1 MADHRK
7 TDAAAAKGFPA
18 QILPESAI
26 ELHML
31 LENIPGGVC
40 LLEIGPQIRIIY
52 ASSGF
57 FRMIGSAENEFVL
70 PCALE
75 ALRIHPDYLAEYE
88 NALRQGAQD
97 GEMPAQA
104 HRLQSAAG
112 GWIWRRAQAVRTDC
126 ACSPYPVMLE
136 LSSDISETVALEESL
151 AESQAHLLAVLDQNP
166 HPLWQVDIAKR
177 SVRTYN
183 AVSQSAIPEREFKNF
198 PETLISRGIVHSDSA
213 ENFRKFAADL
223 LAGKKEDSGS
233 FIMLNSLN
241 HCYSWFSLSYRMTFD
256 RENNPIRAVGVLE
269 QLPDTSCLSSGYYRR
284 SLPEIVRHHLLA
296 RMRVN
301 LTADRTEEF
310 WLNGT
315 DQTSLVQGRSC
326 SELIQFEKKQF
337 FTKTE
342 GEEFARRFDRASL
355 LAAFDRGE
363 FWSCREYRRVDSG
376 GIIRWMSDTMNI
388 VRDPQSGQIYLFA
401 CFNDVQIRHD
411 WESLLDAPAERDKR
425 NGLYTMETAEA
436 LARRLIAAGHDAVCA
451 AALIQICSAFSGEK
465 EAEEAERRNSFISVA
480 LSLTLGTDCVVGQ
493 HKNGLILAFFPSVSS
508 QYDLKRRIED
518 AFAYIRA
525 SMADVPGLNS
535 VHFVAGVVMED
546 AENADYE
553 SLLLRAGC
561 LCGLWKSSFADTVV
575 FPSGDEDWAL
585 LELGAR
591 DSGSPVMQQEIDRPL
606 SKEEQSVAFQ

>member
-177 SVRTYN
+177 SVRIYN

-223 LAGKKEDSGS
+223 LAGKKEDSAS
-233 FIMLNSLN
+233 FSA
-241 HCYSWFSLSYRMTFD
+241 FTF
-256 RENNPIRAVGVLE
+256 VL
-269 QLPDTSCLSSGYYRR
+269 P
-284 SLPEIVRHHLLA
+284 
-296 RMRVN
+296 
-301 LTADRTEEF
+301 
-310 WLNGT
+310 
-315 DQTSLVQGRSC
+315 
-326 SELIQFEKKQF
+326 
-337 FTKTE
+337 
-342 GEEFARRFDRASL
+342 
-355 LAAFDRGE
+355 AAFEDNAA
-363 FWSCREYRRVDSG
+363 SRRNFLWKFFDFIEHIVSIFPDSG
-376 GIIRWMSDTMNI
+376 FMPFNIFMSED
-388 VRDPQSGQIYLFA
+388 F
-401 CFNDVQIRHD
+401 
-411 WESLLDAPAERDKR
+411 RDKSR
-425 NGLYTMETAEA
+425 VSPLPAIIEADISAESIDKFHCMSSVDFSPWTVLA
-436 LARRLIAAGHDAVCA
+436 LAGGGVPED
-451 AALIQICSAFSGEK
+451 SDWG
-465 EAEEAERRNSFISVA
+465 VA
-480 LSLTLGTDCVVGQ
+480 LSEAYFFSAVLSAWFLGILTTR
-493 HKNGLILAFFPSVSS
+493 LATF
-508 QYDLKRRIED
+508 IED
-518 AFAYIRA
+518 M
-525 SMADVPGLNS
+525 SMFL
-535 VHFVAGVVMED
+535 
-546 AENADYE
+546 E
-553 SLLLRAGC
+553 S
-561 LCGLWKSSFADTVV
+561 S
-575 FPSGDEDWAL
+575 
-585 LELGAR
+585 
-591 DSGSPVMQQEIDRPL
+591 
-606 SKEEQSVAFQ
+606 

>member
-177 SVRTYN
+177 SVRIYN

-269 QLPDTSCLSSGYYRR
+269 QLPDISCLSSGYYRR

-342 GEEFARRFDRASL
+342 GEEFARRIDRASL

-388 VRDPQSGQIYLFA
+388 SRFTLFNPTSLASILAIQSHYPEI
-401 CFNDVQIRHD
+401 
-411 WESLLDAPAERDKR
+411 PAEQIE
-425 NGLYTMETAEA
+425 LEITETAGDMEKA
-436 LARRLIAAGHDAVCA
+436 TPASIVDNFREFGIEFDLDDFGSRYANISMFSSIRFNTIKLDRSLVNDLPDNEISRMLVENIVTICKNFGMRCVAESVETRLQE
-451 AALIQICSAFSGEK
+451 AALLKAGCIYAQGYYYSKPLPPGKFEK
-465 EAEEAERRNSFISVA
+465 EFLQKGN
-480 LSLTLGTDCVVGQ
+480 
-493 HKNGLILAFFPSVSS
+493 
-508 QYDLKRRIED
+508 
-518 AFAYIRA
+518 
-525 SMADVPGLNS
+525 
-535 VHFVAGVVMED
+535 
-546 AENADYE
+546 
-553 SLLLRAGC
+553 
-561 LCGLWKSSFADTVV
+561 
-575 FPSGDEDWAL
+575 
-585 LELGAR
+585 
-591 DSGSPVMQQEIDRPL
+591 
-606 SKEEQSVAFQ
+606 

>member
-177 SVRTYN
+177 SVRIYN

-326 SELIQFEKKQF
+326 SELIQFEKKQYLP
-337 FTKTE
+337 TE
-342 GEEFARRFDRASL
+342 GRCSSISQRRWGMYLENPSSSAPGTQSL
-355 LAAFDRGE
+355 LYSFPTRSWRFSWAG
-363 FWSCREYRRVDSG
+363 
-376 GIIRWMSDTMNI
+376 
-388 VRDPQSGQIYLFA
+388 
-401 CFNDVQIRHD
+401 
-411 WESLLDAPAERDKR
+411 AP
-425 NGLYTMETAEA
+425 G
-436 LARRLIAAGHDAVCA
+436 
-451 AALIQICSAFSGEK
+451 SAPRFSG
-465 EAEEAERRNSFISVA
+465 AIPSRSALGIPGRTVYFLPGIWCGRPSPSCAVRMYRISPA
-480 LSLTLGTDCVVGQ
+480 SGPHFWRSMPCIG
-493 HKNGLILAFFPSVSS
+493 ILP
-508 QYDLKRRIED
+508 KH
-518 AFAYIRA
+518 
-525 SMADVPGLNS
+525 G
-535 VHFVAGVVMED
+535 
-546 AENADYE
+546 
-553 SLLLRAGC
+553 
-561 LCGLWKSSFADTVV
+561 
-575 FPSGDEDWAL
+575 
-585 LELGAR
+585 
-591 DSGSPVMQQEIDRPL
+591 RPL
-606 SKEEQSVAFQ
+606 WPIFTQGRYAGWQPGRR